1 MPVGDGDVDE
11 ADRFLVGGAGGAGD
25 AGDADTDCSAGAL
38 TDAVGESLGDF
49 SRNGSAL
56 LDEFGWNA
64 GHFDFEFVGVND
76 DSAEEGAG
84 GSGYR
89 CDALGDE
96 AAGAAFSDS
105 ERSLAQAKV
114 IENDLLEGV
123 ALRGV
128 EAVIK
133 GLFEALGEIVDA
145 LLRGGNVGL
154 GTNESDLQVAGVGQE
169 RSLDVGVGGV
179 KRCEGFCRPATR
191 ESSQPSA
198 CAWRLRGGNDFAQ
211 ARQNFTFEGYRK
223 LIALLPG
230 PPHECKPLF
239 DAEVLPRLREVVP
252 PRAIATRTLKA
263 AMIPES
269 QADKILAPLYSTYT
283 DVETTLL
290 AHAGDLQITLI
301 CSKANISAAQERVDD
316 LAERLEE
323 ALDDCLYSSQ
333 GDTLEQIVLYYLGLR
348 QATLAVAES
357 CTGGLIAERITSVPG
372 ASRAFLGGVVVYSDK
387 LKIEMAGVPAELIK
401 QRGAVSAEVAQAL
414 ADGIR
419 ERTGATIGVGVT
431 GIAGPTGATDKKP
444 VGLVYIAV
452 TDGQTTD
459 AVERTFRGD
468 RNRVREWASTQA
480 LDMLRKRLM

>member
-1 MPVGDGDVDE
+1 MKSEIIAVGSEMLTPFRQDTNSLHLTERLNEIGVLVAFKTIVGDRRKDLVSAIRTALGRVDIVLVMGGLGPTE
-11 ADRFLVGGAGGAGD
+11 DDLTRESAADALSINLRRDASQVAALHARAASWRISMPHNNLTQAYVLQGA
-25 AGDADTDCSAGAL
+25 TL
-38 TDAVGESLGDF
+38 LQNP
-49 SRNGSAL
+49 NGSAPGQW
-56 LDEFGWNA
+56 LD
-64 GHFDFEFVGVND
+64 
-76 DSAEEGAG
+76 
-84 GSGYR
+84 
-89 CDALGDE
+89 
-96 AAGAAFSDS
+96 
-105 ERSLAQAKV
+105 
-114 IENDLLEGV
+114 
-123 ALRGV
+123 
-128 EAVIK
+128 
-133 GLFEALGEIVDA
+133 
-145 LLRGGNVGL
+145 
-154 GTNESDLQVAGVGQE
+154 T
-169 RSLDVGVGGV
+169 
-179 KRCEGFCRPATR
+179 
-191 ESSQPSA
+191 
-198 CAWRLRGGNDFAQ
+198 
-211 ARQNFTFEGYRK
+211 TFEGYRK